1 MLASTTT
8 MSHVPTDSPDTYMG
22 GSEGVMQVADY
33 GEILYETW
41 LNSSYGSPHTNWGA
55 GEYLIGQEGDVNYS
69 SISVD
74 DSYGSPGTL
83 ILYSDGMSYRSDGSG
98 NIDTVNDGVM
108 QFRNVTDSYGNKN
121 S

>member
-1 MLASTTT
+1 MLLVVSSRPVLLAASTSTV
-8 MSHVPTDSPDTYMG
+8 SCVPT
-22 GSEGVMQVADY
+22 
-33 GEILYETW
+33 
-41 LNSSYGSPHTNWGA
+41 GSPC
-55 GEYLIGQEGDVNYS
+55 
-69 SISVD
+69 
-74 DSYGSPGTL
+74 TL